1 MGKLV
6 YIFAVPLRSKAA
18 YTELSVARPVR
29 HRHTV
34 AAPLS
39 VFYRIW
45 RYDPSGAV
53 FRSIFIPE
61 AIYTNISGVI
71 FYWLTGLITRG
82 FGTVTEHYI
91 EEKSDDIVRE

>member
-1 MGKLV
+1 M
-6 YIFAVPLRSKAA
+6 
-18 YTELSVARPVR
+18 
-29 HRHTV
+29 
-34 AAPLS
+34 
-39 VFYRIW
+39 
-45 RYDPSGAV
+45 